1 MKTKQYYAMPEV
13 VMTDLFGIQ
22 VFLGA
27 FNVELPS
34 LITPLEI
41 SIQVMTI
48 VAIFVLIIVPGV
60 VLVII
65 AIAALIISNYKTG
78 FVSRLVV
85 QVFFTI

>member
-1 MKTKQYYAMPEV
+1 MK
-13 VMTDLFGIQ
+13 DLFGIQ
-22 VFLGA
+22 VFFGA
-27 FNVELPS
+27 FNAELQS

-60 VLVII
+60 VLVIT
-65 AIAALIISNYKTG
+65 AIAALIISNYKMG

>member
-1 MKTKQYYAMPEV
+1 
-13 VMTDLFGIQ
+13 MTDLFGIQ

-27 FNVELPS
+27 FNAELPS

-60 VLVII
+60 VLVIT